1 MYAKF
6 INDGL
11 PESSEFD
18 ENYSVLRER
27 RSVMPAREWRQLKL
41 TPEIRNRIVAPKDV
55 RIFQWMEK
63 PSPKI
68 SNLWKNRG

>member
-1 MYAKF
+1 MQAKF

-18 ENYSVLRER
+18 ENYSDLRAGS
-27 RSVMPAREWRQLKL
+27 SVTTARVWRTLKL
-41 TPEIRNRIVAPKDV
+41 TPEVRNRIVAPKDV
-55 RIFQWMEK
+55 RFFQWMEK
-63 PSPKI
+63 PPAKI